1 MHFSVKPSRNSPENF
16 ETFIW
21 KIRRA
26 IIRLTAEFC
35 SSNAIKSKIWRQKPW
50 KNPLPTHPRLP
61 PKQAVL
67 SGHCVCRSCKATIMR
82 PFEATESIWKIK
94 QHRPQCLVPGSST
107 LLQWYLYCFL
117 LFGSLADLADFWRS
131 FCVSP
136 SWVRSSSWNLSTR
149 PGGWDCFCHLTVTWI
164 WPNTQTRNCILSNI
178 TWHWRA
184 RFMELY
190 ICINYRTS
198 GDNSP
203 WRWKEKSESPT
214 NASGGLY
221 GSSCPTDSKLT
232 RRLPKS
238 FR

>member
-107 LLQWYLYCFL
+107 SLLPQNFTSVIFL
-117 LFGSLADLADFWRS
+117 LFSIFWFTCRS
-131 FCVSP
+131 CWLLTFFLRFSVVSTIFIMEFIHP
-136 SWVRSSSWNLSTR
+136 SWRVRLLLSSYGNLNMGKHTDTQLHTFEHHVALTSAVYAVI
-149 PGGWDCFCHLTVTWI
+149 HLHK
-164 WPNTQTRNCILSNI
+164 LSNI
-178 TWHWRA
+178 WRQLA
-184 RFMELY
+184 LKVKK
-190 ICINYRTS
+190 
-198 GDNSP
+198 
-203 WRWKEKSESPT
+203 KERES
-214 NASGGLY
+214 S
-221 GSSCPTDSKLT
+221 
-232 RRLPKS
+232 
-238 FR
+238 